1 MRNGIIVLS
10 TYPNKQTAAK
20 IARRIVESKL
30 AACVNLTE
38 VRSFYW
44 WKEKM
49 EDSKECLA
57 IFKSTSVTGKM
68 LKEAISKSHPYEVP
82 EIVEIKMNR
91 VSNSYLR
98 WMLESTSD

>member
-1 MRNGIIVLS
+1 YMVIS
-10 TYPNKQTAAK
+10 TYPNESNA
-20 IARRIVESKL
+20 IDSARRALENKTAV
-30 AACVNLTE
+30 CVNITS